1 MSKIHALALMSH
13 AEQQLRLKCTS
24 MPKKNCKMLTFHA
37 FGTCTSKK

>member
-13 AEQQLRLKCTS
+13 AEQQLRVKCTS
-24 MPKKNCKMLTFHA
+24 MPPKKCKMLTFHA